1 MARTTIPIRRTTK
14 VSLRVLSHVFER
26 PKEQITIRKALHAL
40 LKKHRIPNKKLKHQ
54 TVESKLGY
62 LVEHYDKRP
71 RDTPSYEEF
80 EKMTHLDL
88 SAYYE
93 KQYIPI

>member
-1 MARTTIPIRRTTK
+1 MARTSKPIRRTTK
-14 VSLRVLSHVFER
+14 VSLSVLSYAFER
-26 PKEQITIRKALHAL
+26 PYEQITIRKALHAL
-40 LKKHRIPNKKLKHQ
+40 LKKHRIPNKKLTHQ

-62 LVEHYDKRP
+62 LVEHYDKHP
-71 RDTPSYEEF
+71 RDTPSYEEL
-80 EKMTHLDL
+80 EKMTDLDL

>member
-1 MARTTIPIRRTTK
+1 MARTAKPIRRTTK
-14 VSLRVLSHVFER
+14 VSSNVLSYALER
-26 PKEQITIRKALHAL
+26 PCEQITIRKALQAL
-40 LKKHRIPNKKLKHQ
+40 LKKHRIKRKHQ
-54 TVESKLGY
+54 TVESKVGY
-62 LVEHYDKRP
+62 LVEHYDKHP
-71 RDTPSYEEF
+71 CHTPSYEEL